1 MGNILKYC
9 CHSNVEGESKIEDN
23 DDTET
28 IKTQGYFVPTK
39 VSEKQCTDVPGI
51 IPENS
56 VSLSSSSSSA
66 SDMRGL
72 LTKQEEE
79 EECVADT
86 TESTLQTDAI
96 DQTNKDESNSVVVE
110 LDKCS
115 VEFDESSDKD
125 SEEVSEPITQIEV
138 TGQQDDNLNDET

>member
-1 MGNILKYC
+1 
-9 CHSNVEGESKIEDN
+9 
-23 DDTET
+23 
-28 IKTQGYFVPTK
+28 
-39 VSEKQCTDVPGI
+39 
-51 IPENS
+51 
-56 VSLSSSSSSA
+56 
-66 SDMRGL
+66 MRGL